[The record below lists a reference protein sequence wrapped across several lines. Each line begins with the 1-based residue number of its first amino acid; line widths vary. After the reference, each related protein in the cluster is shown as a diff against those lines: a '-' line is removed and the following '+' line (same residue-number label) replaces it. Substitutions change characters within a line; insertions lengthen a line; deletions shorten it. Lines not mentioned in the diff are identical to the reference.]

1 MIYRLVLENLK
12 HRPVRT
18 LLSVMAIGVEVAM
31 ILTLV
36 GLSHGMLQDLTR
48 RSQGSGGDIWVRPPE
63 SSLLSNSGTM
73 PEGVVGL
80 VRAMPHVAQATGTLI
95 HPVGPL
101 EYITGIHPDEF
112 DAISRGFQYLQGGP
126 LQQPDDI
133 LIDDVE
139 AKSKSLHA
147 GDTIELGRKW
157 HVAGVVASGK
167 LSRIFANIATLQYL
181 YPPSGRVSAIYVKAD
196 NSANIDAVF
205 DALEQKLDGYKIYRM
220 QELTSLYSVDN
231 IPLLKPFTTVVI
243 VIAAVVG
250 FLMVFLSMYTAVLE
264 RTREIGIL
272 KALGASPGY
281 ILGALLRETV
291 LLALAGS
298 ILGILMSYGT
308 IWSLDKFAPTLPA
321 AIVVD
326 WWFTAGL
333 IALAGALIG
342 AIYPGLKAARQ
353 DPIEAL
359 AYD

>member
-18 LLSVMAIGVEVAM
+18 LLSVIAIGVEVAM

-36 GLSHGMLQDLTR
+36 GLSHGMLQGLTR
-48 RSQGSGGDIWVRPPE
+48 RSQGSGGDIFVRPPD
-63 SSLLSNSGTM
+63 SSLLSNSGKM
-73 PEGVVGL
+73 PQGMVKQ
-80 VRAMPHVAQATGTLI
+80 VRLIPHVALATGTLI
-95 HPVGPL
+95 QPVSAL
-101 EYITGIHPDEF
+101 EYITGINLDEF
-112 DAISRGFQYLQGGP
+112 NALSGGFQYLEGGP
-126 LQQPDDI
+126 LKQQDDI

-139 AKSKSLHA
+139 ARTKGLHA
-147 GDTIELGRKW
+147 GDTVDLGRKW

-167 LSRIFANIATLQYL
+167 LSRMFVDIATLQHL
-181 YPPSGRVSAIYVKAD
+181 YPPSGYISTIYVKAD
-196 NSANIDAVF
+196 NATNIDGLF
-205 DALEQKLDGYKIYRM
+205 DALEQKLDTYKIYKM

-243 VIAAVVG
+243 AIAAIVG

-281 ILGALLRETV
+281 ILGALMRETV
-291 LLALAGS
+291 LLALVGTL
-298 ILGILMSYGT
+298 LGIAMSFGTKWLMNT
-308 IWSLDKFAPTLPA
+308 FAPTLET
-321 AIVVD
+321 AIVQD
-326 WWFTAGL
+326 WWVIAGL
-333 IALAGALIG
+333 IALGGALIG
-342 AIYPGLKAARQ
+342 AIYPGLKASRQ

>member
-1 MIYRLVLENLK
+1 LIYRLVVENLK

-18 LLSVMAIGVEVAM
+18 FLSVIAIGVEVAM

-48 RSQGSGGDIWVRPPE
+48 RSQGSGGDIFVRPPD
-63 SSLLSNSGTM
+63 SSLLSQSGKM
-73 PEGVVGL
+73 PEGVVKK
-80 VRAMPHVAQATGTLI
+80 VRSIPHVTLATGTLI
-95 HPVGPL
+95 QPVSAL
-101 EYITGIHPDEF
+101 EYITGINLDEF
-112 DAISRGFQYLQGGP
+112 NALSGGFQYLEGGP
-126 LQQPDDI
+126 LRQPDDI

-139 AKSKSLHA
+139 ARSKGLHA
-147 GDTIELGRKW
+147 GDTIDLGRKW
-157 HVAGVVASGK
+157 RVAGVVASGK
-167 LSRIFANIATLQYL
+167 LSRMFVDIRTLQHL
-181 YPPSGRVSAIYVKAD
+181 YPPSGYISTIYVKAD
-196 NSANIDAVF
+196 SAANIDPLF
-205 DALEQKLDGYKIYRM
+205 DALGQNLEAFKIYKM

-243 VIAAVVG
+243 AIAAIVG

-281 ILGALLRETV
+281 ILGALMRETV
-291 LLALAGS
+291 LLSIVGTLVGIALSFGTKW
-298 ILGILMSYGT
+298 LMDT
-308 IWSLDKFAPTLPA
+308 LAPTLPT
-321 AIVVD
+321 AIVQD
-326 WWFTAGL
+326 WWAIAGL
-333 IALAGALIG
+333 IALGGAVIG

>member
-1 MIYRLVLENLK
+1 
-12 HRPVRT
+12 
-18 LLSVMAIGVEVAM
+18 M

-48 RSQGSGGDIWVRPPE
+48 RSQGSGGDIWVRPPD
-63 SSLLSNSGTM
+63 SSLLSTSGKM
-73 PEGVVGL
+73 PEGLVKL
-80 VRAMPHVAQATGTLI
+80 VRSMPHVAFATGTLI
-95 HPVGPL
+95 QPVSAL
-101 EYITGIHPDEF
+101 EYITGITLDEF
-112 DAISRGFQYLQGGP
+112 NRLSGGFQYLEGGP
-126 LQQPDDI
+126 WKQPDDI

-139 AKSKSLHA
+139 ARSKGLHA
-147 GDTIELGRKW
+147 GDTIDLGRKW

-167 LSRIFANIATLQYL
+167 LSRMFVDIATLQHL
-181 YPPSGRVSAIYVKAD
+181 YPPSGYISNLYVKAD
-196 NSANIDAVF
+196 NSTNIDAVF
-205 DALEQKLDGYKIYRM
+205 DALEQKLDGYKLYKM
-220 QELTSLYSVDN
+220 QEITSLYSVDN

-243 VIAAVVG
+243 AIAAIVG

-291 LLALAGS
+291 LLAVAGS
-298 ILGILMSYGT
+298 LLGIAMSFGTKWLMDT
-308 IWSLDKFAPTLPA
+308 FAPTLPA
-321 AIVVD
+321 AIVQD
-326 WWFTAGL
+326 WWAIAGL